1 MKSSSKEG
9 VSKSGI
15 HVKENKLTQVQ
26 AEEQWVDQMADGFSA
41 PQGSLH
47 TSASCQTLH
56 WKKKQA
62 WPHTCMHTVIKTH
75 SWMHRPFIWTHTKK
89 HLSIPKHKLLN

>member
-1 MKSSSKEG
+1 MKSSSKG

-56 WKKKQA
+56 WKKTKHG
-62 WPHTCMHTVIKTH
+62 HTHVCTQSSRHIHGCTDH
-75 SWMHRPFIWTHTKK
+75 SYEHIQK
-89 HLSIPKHKLLN
+89 SS